1 MFSSLVTRLVTLIL
15 GLVAVGIALTALS
28 AGWVINNSISRSA
41 SEAQEMNLRVAAAT
55 LQTTRLPELDI
66 RYNSDGEI
74 TRLEAPALPE
84 FTSHEMID
92 SVGRQTGQTATL
104 FIWSEAE
111 NDFFRRTTNIVKP
124 DGNRAV
130 GTPLGAGAVYDSMMA
145 GQGFRGQAT
154 ILGKDYFTAY
164 QPVFTPEGETIGILY
179 VGVEKA
185 AIIATRNTVS
195 DDHGLCWRSLSLG
208 DRRRGR
214 LLGQPAR
221 AGPHQR
227 GDAHHRPRCGRASMR
242 QTNQFLERKD
252 EIGQHRQRRQSRPV
266 CDKLQDAESL
276 RRNEMDKQ
284 ALEARRAKTLADE
297 ISKFEQ
303 TANQVLSTVTKAAQ
317 DVQHTAQ
324 STRATSIESR
334 DRLAKVSEAAQAASA
349 GVQTMAASTEELN
362 ASIGEL
368 RGSAARVAELT
379 SASADQTLQSRSK
392 MEDISDSLTDM
403 TEIIAGIDAVAE
415 QTNLLAL
422 NATIEAAR
430 AGEAGKG
437 FAVVASEVKAL
448 AEQTTKLT
456 ETINARIVNFKSL
469 VQDAG
474 QATQSVAG
482 AMMQIDQASSES
494 ASAVEQQTAAVSEIS
509 RSAQTAAERTGLV
522 DEETSTVMKGAEA
535 SVANADQ
542 IAQLCS
548 ELESNAASMSKTIND
563 FLLSVRTA

>member
-130 GTPLGAGAVYDSMMA
+130 GTPLGAGSVYDSMMA

-185 AIIATRNTVS
+185 AIIATRNTVLMIT
-195 DDHGLCWRSLSLG
+195 GLLALISLAIAGGVGFWVS
-208 DRRRGR
+208 RRA
-214 LLGQPAR
+214 LSPINVVTHTIDEVAAGQYAPN
-221 AGPHQR
+221 H
-227 GDAHHRPRCGRASMR
+227 
-242 QTNQFLERKD
+242 QFLERKD
-252 EIGQHRQRRQSRPV
+252 EIGRIANAVRGLCV
-266 CDKLQDAESL
+266 KLQDAESL

-284 ALEARRAKTLADE
+284 ALEACRAKTLADE

-317 DVQHTAQ
+317 DVQQTAQ
-324 STRATSIESR
+324 STRATTIESR

-379 SASADQTLQSRSK
+379 SASADQTQQSRSK

-430 AGEAGKG
+430 AGEAG
-437 FAVVASEVKAL
+437 
-448 AEQTTKLT
+448 
-456 ETINARIVNFKSL
+456 
-469 VQDAG
+469 
-474 QATQSVAG
+474 
-482 AMMQIDQASSES
+482 
-494 ASAVEQQTAAVSEIS
+494 
-509 RSAQTAAERTGLV
+509 
-522 DEETSTVMKGAEA
+522 
-535 SVANADQ
+535 
-542 IAQLCS
+542 
-548 ELESNAASMSKTIND
+548 
-563 FLLSVRTA
+563 

>member
-185 AIIATRNTVS
+185 AIIATRNTVLMIT
-195 DDHGLCWRSLSLG
+195 GLLALISLAIAG
-208 DRRRGR
+208 GVGRRALSPINTVTHTIDEVAG
-214 LLGQPAR
+214 GQYAPN
-221 AGPHQR
+221 H
-227 GDAHHRPRCGRASMR
+227 
-242 QTNQFLERKD
+242 QFLERKD
-252 EIGQHRQRRQSRPV
+252 EIGRIANAVRGLCV
-266 CDKLQDAESL
+266 KLQDAESL

-317 DVQHTAQ
+317 DVQQTAE

-474 QATQSVAG
+474 QATQSVAD

>member
-1 MFSSLVTRLVTLIL
+1 MLIL
-15 GLVAVGIALTALS
+15 GLVAMGVALTALS
-28 AGWVINNSISRSA
+28 AGWVINSSISRSA

-66 RYNSDGEI
+66 RYNSEGEI

-104 FIWSEAE
+104 FIWSDAE
-111 NDFFRRTTNIVKP
+111 TDFFRRTTNIVKP
-124 DGNRAV
+124 DGDRAV
-130 GTPLGAGAVYDSMMA
+130 GTPLGQGAVYNAMMA
-145 GQGFRGQAT
+145 GQGYRGEAT

-185 AIIATRNTVS
+185 AIIATRNTVLMITGLLALIS
-195 DDHGLCWRSLSLG
+195 LAIAGGVGFWVSRRALAPLNGVADTIDDVAA
-208 DRRRGR
+208 
-214 LLGQPAR
+214 GQYAPD
-221 AGPHQR
+221 H
-227 GDAHHRPRCGRASMR
+227 
-242 QTNQFLERKD
+242 QFLERKD
-252 EIGQHRQRRQSRPV
+252 EIGRIANAVRHL
-266 CDKLQDAESL
+266 CAKLQDAETL
-276 RRNEMDKQ
+276 RRSDMDKQ
-284 ALEARRAKTLADE
+284 ALEARRAQTLSEE
-297 ISKFEQ
+297 ITKFEH

-317 DVQHTAQ
+317 NVQQTVQ

-379 SASADQTLQSRSK
+379 SASADKTQQSRSK
-392 MEDISDSLTDM
+392 MEDISDSLSDM
-403 TEIIAGIDAVAE
+403 TDIIAGIDAVAE

-474 QATQSVAG
+474 EATQSVAD
-482 AMMQIDQASSES
+482 AMTQIDQASSES

-522 DEETSTVMKGAEA
+522 DEETSTVMQGAEA

-548 ELESNAASMSKTIND
+548 ELEREAASMSATIND
-563 FLLSVRTA
+563 FLQSVRSA

>member
-130 GTPLGAGAVYDSMMA
+130 GTPLGAGSVYDSMMA

-185 AIIATRNTVS
+185 AIIATRNTVLMIT
-195 DDHGLCWRSLSLG
+195 GLLALISLAIAGGVGFWVS
-208 DRRRGR
+208 RRA
-214 LLGQPAR
+214 LSPINVVTHTIDEVAAGQYAPN
-221 AGPHQR
+221 H
-227 GDAHHRPRCGRASMR
+227 
-242 QTNQFLERKD
+242 QFLERKD
-252 EIGQHRQRRQSRPV
+252 EIGRIANAVRGLCV
-266 CDKLQDAESL
+266 KLQDAESL

-284 ALEARRAKTLADE
+284 ALEACRAKTLADE

-317 DVQHTAQ
+317 DVQQTAQ
-324 STRATSIESR
+324 STRATTIESR

-379 SASADQTLQSRSK
+379 SASADQTQQSRSK

-474 QATQSVAG
+474 QATQSVAD

>member
-1 MFSSLVTRLVTLIL
+1 MFSSLVTRLVILIL
-15 GLVAVGIALTALS
+15 GLVAMGVALTALS

-66 RYNSDGEI
+66 RYNSEGEI

-84 FTSHEMID
+84 FASHEMID

-104 FIWSEAE
+104 FIWSDAE
-111 NDFFRRTTNIVKP
+111 TDFFRRTTNIVKP
-124 DGNRAV
+124 DGDRAV
-130 GTPLGAGAVYDSMMA
+130 GTPLGQGAVYDAMMA
-145 GQGFRGQAT
+145 GQGFRGEAT

-185 AIIATRNTVS
+185 ALIATRNTVLITTALLALIS
-195 DDHGLCWRSLSLG
+195 LAIAGGVGFWVSRRALAPLNTVTHTIDDVAA
-208 DRRRGR
+208 
-214 LLGQPAR
+214 GQYAPD
-221 AGPHQR
+221 H
-227 GDAHHRPRCGRASMR
+227 
-242 QTNQFLERKD
+242 QFLERKD
-252 EIGQHRQRRQSRPV
+252 EIGRIANAVRDL
-266 CDKLQDAESL
+266 CAKLQDAETL
-276 RRNEMDKQ
+276 RRSEMDKQ
-284 ALEARRAKTLADE
+284 ALEARRAQTLSEE
-297 ISKFEQ
+297 ITKFEQ

-317 DVQHTAQ
+317 DVQQTVQ
-324 STRATSIESR
+324 STRATSVESR

-379 SASADQTLQSRSK
+379 SASADKTQQSRSK
-392 MEDISDSLTDM
+392 MEDISDSLSDM
-403 TEIIAGIDAVAE
+403 TDIIAGIDAVAE

-474 QATQSVAG
+474 EATQSVAD
-482 AMMQIDQASSES
+482 AMTQIDQASSES

-522 DEETSTVMKGAEA
+522 DEETSTVMQGAEA

-548 ELESNAASMSKTIND
+548 ELEREAASMSATIND
-563 FLLSVRTA
+563 FLQSVRSA

>member
-185 AIIATRNTVS
+185 AIIATRNTVLMIT
-195 DDHGLCWRSLSLG
+195 GLLALISLAIAGGVGFWVS
-208 DRRRGR
+208 RRALSPINTVTHTIDEVAG
-214 LLGQPAR
+214 GQYAPN
-221 AGPHQR
+221 H
-227 GDAHHRPRCGRASMR
+227 
-242 QTNQFLERKD
+242 QFLERKD
-252 EIGQHRQRRQSRPV
+252 EIGRIANAVRGLCV
-266 CDKLQDAESL
+266 KLQDAESL

-303 TANQVLSTVTKAAQ
+303 TANQVLSTVIKAAQ
-317 DVQHTAQ
+317 DVQQTAE
-324 STRATSIESR
+324 STRSTSIESR

-474 QATQSVAG
+474 QATQSVAD

-535 SVANADQ
+535 SVANADL

>member
-145 GQGFRGQAT
+145 GRGFRGQAT

-185 AIIATRNTVS
+185 AIIATRNTVLMIT
-195 DDHGLCWRSLSLG
+195 GLLALVSLVIAGGVGFWVS
-208 DRRRGR
+208 RRA
-214 LLGQPAR
+214 LSPINVVTHTIDEVAAGQYAPT
-221 AGPHQR
+221 H
-227 GDAHHRPRCGRASMR
+227 
-242 QTNQFLERKD
+242 QFLERTD
-252 EIGQHRQRRQSRPV
+252 EIGRIANAVRGL
-266 CDKLQDAESL
+266 CAKLSEAEEL
-276 RRNEMDKQ
+276 RRKETEKQ
-284 ALEARRAKTLADE
+284 AVEARRAKTLSDE
-297 ISKFEQ
+297 IAKFEE
-303 TANQVLSTVTKAAQ
+303 TANQVLSTVTKAAH
-317 DVQHTAQ
+317 DVQQTAE

-334 DRLAKVSEAAQAASA
+334 DRLSKVSEAAQAASA

-379 SASADQTLQSRSK
+379 SASADQTQQSRSK

-474 QATQSVAG
+474 QATQSVAD
-482 AMMQIDQASSES
+482 AMTQIDQASAES

-522 DEETSTVMKGAEA
+522 DEETSTVMQGAEA

-542 IAQLCS
+542 IANLCA
-548 ELESNAASMSKTIND
+548 ELESHAASMSTTINT
-563 FLLSVRTA
+563 FLHSVRSA

>member
-1 MFSSLVTRLVTLIL
+1 
-15 GLVAVGIALTALS
+15 
-28 AGWVINNSISRSA
+28 
-41 SEAQEMNLRVAAAT
+41 
-55 LQTTRLPELDI
+55 
-66 RYNSDGEI
+66 
-74 TRLEAPALPE
+74 
-84 FTSHEMID
+84 
-92 SVGRQTGQTATL
+92 
-104 FIWSEAE
+104 
-111 NDFFRRTTNIVKP
+111 
-124 DGNRAV
+124 
-130 GTPLGAGAVYDSMMA
+130 LGAGAVYDSMMA
-145 GQGFRGQAT
+145 GRGFRGQAT

-185 AIIATRNTVS
+185 AIIATRNNVLLVTA
-195 DDHGLCWRSLSLG
+195 LLALLSLG
-208 DRRRGR
+208 VAGGVGFWVSRRT
-214 LLGQPAR
+214 LAPLNAMTQTIDHVASGQYET
-221 AGPHQR
+221 
-227 GDAHHRPRCGRASMR
+227 
-242 QTNQFLERKD
+242 QTNYSARKD
-252 EIGQHRQRRQSRPV
+252 EIGQIARSITTL
-266 CDKLQDAESL
+266 CNKLQDAENL
-276 RRNEMDKQ
+276 RRGEMDKQ
-284 ALEARRAKTLADE
+284 AVEARRAKTLADE

>member
-130 GTPLGAGAVYDSMMA
+130 GTPLGAGSVYDSMMA

-185 AIIATRNTVS
+185 AIIATRNTVLMIT
-195 DDHGLCWRSLSLG
+195 GLLALISLAIAGGVGFWVS
-208 DRRRGR
+208 RRA
-214 LLGQPAR
+214 LSPINVVTHTIDEVAAGQYAPN
-221 AGPHQR
+221 H
-227 GDAHHRPRCGRASMR
+227 
-242 QTNQFLERKD
+242 QFLERKD
-252 EIGQHRQRRQSRPV
+252 EIGRIANAVRGLCV
-266 CDKLQDAESL
+266 KLQDAESL

-284 ALEARRAKTLADE
+284 ALEACRAKTLADE

-317 DVQHTAQ
+317 DVQQTAQ
-324 STRATSIESR
+324 STRATTIESR

-379 SASADQTLQSRSK
+379 SASADQTQQSQSK

-474 QATQSVAG
+474 QATQSVAD
-482 AMMQIDQASSES
+482 AMMQIDQASAES

-522 DEETSTVMKGAEA
+522 DEETSTVMQGAEA

-542 IAQLCS
+542 IAKLCA
-548 ELESNAASMSKTIND
+548 ELESHAASMSTTINT
-563 FLLSVRTA
+563 FLNSVRSA

>member
-1 MFSSLVTRLVTLIL
+1 MVTRLVTLIL

-185 AIIATRNTVS
+185 AIIATRNTVLMIT
-195 DDHGLCWRSLSLG
+195 GLLALISLAIAGGVGFWVS
-208 DRRRGR
+208 RRALSPINTVTHTIDEVAG
-214 LLGQPAR
+214 GQYAPN
-221 AGPHQR
+221 H
-227 GDAHHRPRCGRASMR
+227 
-242 QTNQFLERKD
+242 QFLERKD
-252 EIGQHRQRRQSRPV
+252 EIGRIANAVRGLCV
-266 CDKLQDAESL
+266 KLQDAESL

-297 ISKFEQ
+297 IAKFEQ
-303 TANQVLSTVTKAAQ
+303 TANQVLSTVTKAAR
-317 DVQHTAQ
+317 DVQQTAE
-324 STRATSIESR
+324 STRSTSIESR

-379 SASADQTLQSRSK
+379 SASADQTQQSRSK

-474 QATQSVAG
+474 QATQSVAD

>member
-185 AIIATRNTVS
+185 AIIATRNTVLMIT
-195 DDHGLCWRSLSLG
+195 GLLALISLAIAGGVGFWVS
-208 DRRRGR
+208 RRALSPINTVTHTIDEVAG
-214 LLGQPAR
+214 GQYAPN
-221 AGPHQR
+221 H
-227 GDAHHRPRCGRASMR
+227 
-242 QTNQFLERKD
+242 QFLERKD
-252 EIGQHRQRRQSRPV
+252 EIGRIANAVRGLCV
-266 CDKLQDAESL
+266 KLQDAESL

-317 DVQHTAQ
+317 DVQQTAE

-474 QATQSVAG
+474 QATQSVAD

>member
-145 GQGFRGQAT
+145 GRGFRGQAT

-185 AIIATRNTVS
+185 AIIATRNNVLLVTA
-195 DDHGLCWRSLSLG
+195 LLALLSLG
-208 DRRRGR
+208 VAGGVGFWVSRRT
-214 LLGQPAR
+214 LAPLNAMTQTIDHVASGQYET
-221 AGPHQR
+221 
-227 GDAHHRPRCGRASMR
+227 
-242 QTNQFLERKD
+242 QTNYSARKD
-252 EIGQHRQRRQSRPV
+252 EIGQIARSITTL
-266 CDKLQDAESL
+266 CNKLQDAENL
-276 RRNEMDKQ
+276 RRGEMDKQ
-284 ALEARRAKTLADE
+284 AVEARRAKTLADE